1 LKFALIPE
9 EEEEED
15 MSVFPPE
22 NVGYRG
28 PTRYC
33 AVINFNWTV
42 HI

>member
-9 EEEEED
+9 EEEEEEED
-15 MSVFPPE
+15 MSLSPLPPE

-33 AVINFNWTV
+33 AVIKFN
-42 HI
+42 